1 MRSANL
7 PTALPL
13 TRKQNERSHMRTA
26 IKRTITILIIAALS
40 IGCGVLFD
48 RICDRV
54 ERERYPRMYTDSV
67 MKHSA
72 DLGIPANVIY
82 AVMKVESNF
91 DSGLKTE
98 TGDADRIGLMQLTAD
113 DYKIYASAIGMNTDP
128 GLLYEPET
136 NLTIGCYRI
145 SELYKKYTDWKC
157 VFAAMRVGTDK
168 VDTWLGDAT
177 LTDKNGRLTKI
188 PDTETAEFVAELEAT
203 VAKYNK
209 LYN

>member
-1 MRSANL
+1 
-7 PTALPL
+7 
-13 TRKQNERSHMRTA
+13 MRTA

-113 DYKIYASAIGMNTDP
+113 IRLRDRYEHRPRIALRAGDQPYDR
-128 GLLYEPET
+128 LL
-136 NLTIGCYRI
+136 
-145 SELYKKYTDWKC
+145 
-157 VFAAMRVGTDK
+157 
-168 VDTWLGDAT
+168 
-177 LTDKNGRLTKI
+177 
-188 PDTETAEFVAELEAT
+188 PDIRAL
-203 VAKYNK
+203 
-209 LYN
+209 